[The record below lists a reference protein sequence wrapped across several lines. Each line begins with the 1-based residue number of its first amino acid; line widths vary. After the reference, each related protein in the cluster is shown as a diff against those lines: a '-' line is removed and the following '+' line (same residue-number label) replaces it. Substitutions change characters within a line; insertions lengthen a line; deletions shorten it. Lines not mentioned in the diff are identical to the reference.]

1 VPRRSFFLGSQ
12 HVLASTARDGQ
23 LIVWHVSEGGDAT
36 LTGQQALALQL
47 PAAEGGAS
55 ARLAWHPSCQ
65 DVLFFTAG
73 ARVLAAHISEL
84 TASAQQVSRTALH
97 FCLHRRHTLRDRL
110 QAIAATCPGVYRC
123 RAWVHIYAIRM
134 DFCPCAQVD
143 VDINALPPGLVCL
156 PPGSNKAALTSIAVS
171 GDGTLLAVG
180 SPDGC
185 VSCLFFAD
193 LDRPTF
199 LLAVCELA
207 LVAEAVVLIL

>member
-1 VPRRSFFLGSQ
+1 MPRRSFFLGSQ

-84 TASAQQVSRTALH
+84 TASAQQVSRTALL
-97 FCLHRRHTLRDRL
+97 FCL
-110 QAIAATCPGVYRC
+110 G
-123 RAWVHIYAIRM
+123 
-134 DFCPCAQVD
+134 
-143 VDINALPPGLVCL
+143 PP
-156 PPGSNKAALTSIAVS
+156 S
-171 GDGTLLAVG
+171 GTLLQRVQESAAAERGCTYMQHAWTSVPVRRWMWTSMRCRRGWCACRPAVTRRR
-180 SPDGC
+180 SPA
-185 VSCLFFAD
+185 SQCLATARCW
-193 LDRPTF
+193 LSAAQT
-199 LLAVCELA
+199 AA
-207 LVAEAVVLIL
+207 